1 MYTSFT
7 LCILRKLEHVLNLFF
22 IIFSDID
29 KQVKY
34 KTADVKA
41 VEGKR
46 LFKILKILQTN
57 KQYD

>member
-34 KTADVKA
+34 KTEYKTADVKA
-41 VEGKR
+41 VAS
-46 LFKILKILQTN
+46 
-57 KQYD
+57 